1 MKKTYLIIALSLFV
15 NLTYSSVVVTNG
27 LTHIYSGMSGTQ
39 IQGEVIL
46 LNNSDIE
53 QTVSFSLHEA
63 IFSCTGD
70 RTFSTTQSHLKSSLK
85 WFDGS
90 LMDKVLNPR
99 EQYTYKFIINIPKDQ
114 ALRGTFW
121 NMLMVDIEKPIKK
134 EKLAQNI
141 GLNTKMRYAI
151 ALITNVNSLDEV
163 SLDFQKVDIDK
174 TTGNK
179 NLTIKIANQHS
190 FIEGVKL
197 SLEVYD
203 SEGKNIFQKTTIR
216 GLVFPG
222 FCKDYIIDISDL
234 PTGNYECLLVA
245 DSREKFVGTNIS
257 LAID

>member
-1 MKKTYLIIALSLFV
+1 MKKIYLIIALSLFV
-15 NLTYSSVVVTNG
+15 NLTYSSVIVTNG
-27 LTHIYSGMSGTQ
+27 LTHVYSGMSGTQ
-39 IQGEVIL
+39 IQGEIIL
-46 LNNSDIE
+46 LNNSDEE
-53 QTVSFSLHEA
+53 QTVFFSLNEA
-63 IFSCTGD
+63 IFSCAEN
-70 RTFSTTQSHLKSSLK
+70 RTFSATQSHLKSSLK

-90 LMDKVLNPR
+90 LMDKVLSPK
-99 EQYTYKFIINIPKDQ
+99 EKYTYKFTINIPKDQ
-114 ALRGTFW
+114 AIRGTFW
-121 NMLMVDIEKPIKK
+121 NMLMIDIAKPIKK

-163 SLDFQKVDIDK
+163 SLDFQKIEIDK

-203 SEGKNIFQKTTIR
+203 AEGKNIFQKTTIR

-222 FCKDYIIDISDL
+222 FCKDYTIDISEL
-234 PTGNYECLLVA
+234 PKGNYECLLVA
-245 DSREKFVGTNIS
+245 DSREKFVGTNVS
-257 LAID
+257 LTID

>member
-1 MKKTYLIIALSLFV
+1 MKKILLIIALCLFV
-15 NLTYSSVVVTNG
+15 NLTYSSVIVTNG
-27 LTHIYSGMSGTQ
+27 LTHIYSGISGTQ
-39 IQGEVIL
+39 IQGEIIL
-46 LNNSDIE
+46 LNNSDEE

-90 LMDKVLNPR
+90 LMDKVLKSR
-99 EQYTYKFIINIPKDQ
+99 EQYSYKFIINIPKDQ
-114 ALRGTFW
+114 TLRGTFW

-134 EKLAQNI
+134 EKLAKNI

-174 TTGNK
+174 TTDNK
-179 NLTIKIANQHS
+179 NLIVKIANQNS

-203 SEGKNIFQKTTIR
+203 SEGENIFQKTTKR

-222 FCKDYIIDISDL
+222 FCKDYTINISEL
-234 PTGNYECLLVA
+234 PKGNYTCLLVA
-245 DSREKFVGTNIS
+245 DSREKFIGTNVS

>member
-1 MKKTYLIIALSLFV
+1 MKKIHLLIALFLFV

-27 LTHIYSGMSGTQ
+27 LTHIYSGISGTQ

-46 LNNSDIE
+46 LNSSNE
-53 QTVSFSLHEA
+53 QQTVSFSLHEA

-70 RTFSTTQSHLKSSLK
+70 RTFSTTQSHSKSSLN

-90 LMDKVLNPR
+90 LMDKILNPK
-99 EQYTYKFIINIPKDQ
+99 EQYSYRFTINIPKDQ

-121 NMLMVDIEKPIKK
+121 NMLMIDIDKPIKK
-134 EKLAQNI
+134 EKLAHNI
-141 GLNTKMRYAI
+141 GLNTKMRYAV

-163 SLDFQKVDIDK
+163 NLDFQKVDIDK
-174 TTGNK
+174 TTDNK
-179 NLTIKIANQHS
+179 NLVVKIANQNL

-222 FCKDYIIDISDL
+222 FCKDYTINISEL
-234 PTGNYECLLVA
+234 PKGNYTCLLVA
-245 DSREKFVGTNIS
+245 DSREKFVGTNVS

>member
-1 MKKTYLIIALSLFV
+1 V

-27 LTHIYSGMSGTQ
+27 LTHIYSGISGTQ
-39 IQGEVIL
+39 IQGEIIL
-46 LNNSDIE
+46 LNNSDEE
-53 QTVSFSLHEA
+53 QTVNFSLNDA
-63 IFSCTGD
+63 IFSCTEN
-70 RTFSTTQSHLKSSLK
+70 RTFSTTQSHIKSSLK
-85 WFDGS
+85 WFEGS

-99 EQYTYKFIINIPKDQ
+99 EQYTYKFVINIPQDQ

-121 NMLMVDIEKPIKK
+121 SMLMVDIAKPIKR
-134 EKLAQNI
+134 EKLTQNI

-151 ALITNVNSLDEV
+151 ALITNVNSLDDV

-179 NLTIKIANQHS
+179 NLTIKIANQHL

-203 SEGKNIFQKTTIR
+203 DEGKNVFEKTTIR

-222 FCKDYIIDISDL
+222 FCKDYIIDITEL
-234 PTGNYECLLVA
+234 PKGNYTCLLVA
-245 DSREKFVGTNIS
+245 DSREKFVGTNVS
-257 LAID
+257 LTID